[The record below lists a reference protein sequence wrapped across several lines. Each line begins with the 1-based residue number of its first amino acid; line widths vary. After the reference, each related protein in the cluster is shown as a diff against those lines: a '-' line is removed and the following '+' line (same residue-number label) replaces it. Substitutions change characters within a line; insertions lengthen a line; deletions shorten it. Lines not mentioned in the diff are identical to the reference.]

1 MAALEDNLN
10 ALAEA
15 VVRLATVARSL
26 LATNVTQ
33 TTEISNLKEEM
44 AAIST
49 KLADA
54 TAEISEGTEVSGNLT
69 NELNALAEELATA
82 IPARNSFQ

>member
-10 ALAEA
+10 SLAEA